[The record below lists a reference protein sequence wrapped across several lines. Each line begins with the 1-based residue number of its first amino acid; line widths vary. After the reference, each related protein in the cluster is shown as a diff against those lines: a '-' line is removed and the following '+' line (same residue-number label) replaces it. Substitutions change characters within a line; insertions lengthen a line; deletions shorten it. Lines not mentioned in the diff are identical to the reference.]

1 MMNRHPVILPT
12 FFNQPHPNWLRP
24 FYLCEAQ
31 HQLLWV
37 ETHLN
42 AIECHHFGVWKTKW
56 KWLCAH
62 CSYNAFESANERC
75 TIYHQWRRPMFFFFL
90 HVYFCHLQMAWT
102 CFGCTQKQE
111 WLLLLLF
118 LPIGF
123 VYDFECAAKSGSERT
138 TSCAMPWHWMWGAL
152 RDDFACRLTF
162 SCILCMCHW
171 RWNLSIFEVIPT
183 RLHLI

>member
-75 TIYHQWRRPMFFFFL
+75 TIYHQWRRPMFFFRFA
-90 HVYFCHLQMAWT
+90 C
-102 CFGCTQKQE
+102 
-111 WLLLLLF
+111 LF
-118 LPIGF
+118 LPFANGMDVFRVHAKTRMTSSSSSVSTDRFCVWFWVCSEIWFGENN
-123 VYDFECAAKSGSERT
+123 VVRHAMTLNVGCAS
-138 TSCAMPWHWMWGAL
+138 
-152 RDDFACRLTF
+152 CRL
-162 SCILCMCHW
+162 
-171 RWNLSIFEVIPT
+171 RLSPDVLVHSVYVSLAMEFIHFRSYT
-183 RLHLI
+183 H